1 MIQQKSFLSNQRN
14 ISTINEPKN
23 MAKKEPRIKR
33 WRERLKNTYRLVV
46 MNNDTFEEIGSY
58 KLTLLNFYL
67 IGSTLAVLLSVLI
80 VLFIVFTPLKRLIP
94 GYGDVNVNNEIRL
107 LERELRDLSDTLR
120 IQRNYTNSFRKILVG
135 DVETEDALAEAANI
149 EEDSIQLVN
158 PIKQDTLLRQEVE
171 LEETRRVTQ
180 NAMLSNINNAGLPIE
195 NIYFTPPVK
204 GEISAPYSLTNK
216 HFGLD
221 LIAPKDSPILS
232 VLRGTVISAGWD
244 MDFGYTIA
252 LQHANNLITI
262 YKHNSALLKGVGEIV
277 KAGEP
282 IAIIGNTGEKTDG
295 PHLHFEIWHNGIS
308 IDPELIYKSFK

>member
-1 MIQQKSFLSNQRN
+1 
-14 ISTINEPKN
+14 

-149 EEDSIQLVN
+149 EDDSIQLVN
-158 PIKQDTLLRQEVE
+158 PIKQDTLLRQEVD

-262 YKHNSALLKGVGEIV
+262 YKHNSALLKGVFC
-277 KAGEP
+277 
-282 IAIIGNTGEKTDG
+282 EK
-295 PHLHFEIWHNGIS
+295 L
-308 IDPELIYKSFK
+308 